1 MATSVIFLN
10 FDFFSPKKFVNNPSK
25 ETLAN
30 KNLDPSLKTKG
41 LSCLRNEIS
50 AKKIMLLT
58 SVITFEL

>member
-10 FDFFSPKKFVNNPSK
+10 FDFFFRKKFVNNTSK

-41 LSCLRNEIS
+41 LSFFRNEIW
-50 AKKIMLLT
+50 AKKMLLLT
-58 SVITFEL
+58 PVITFEL